1 MGVELG
7 VGYISIVPEV
17 SKISP
22 GIAKALEGSQG
33 VAEKQGQGLG
43 SKLTSGISK
52 TLKGGVLSVGAT
64 AGGLLAA
71 SMTKGMGRLTAI
83 EGAQAKLSGLGNDAK
98 TVAGVMENALSA
110 VRGTAHGMGE
120 AASTAAGMVA
130 AGIQPGKELEQVL
143 KTVGDTAAIAGRSME
158 DVGVIFGSVAARG
171 KLQGDDMLQLMSSG
185 IPVLQLL
192 SKQLGVS
199 SADVSE
205 MVTKGKIDFATFEK
219 AMREGVG
226 GAALEM
232 GNTFKGAS
240 ANFGAALGRLGA
252 TGLRPFFDLS
262 KDGLTQAT
270 KAVDMLEAR
279 LKPVASGV
287 SEFLQ
292 KQAVP
297 AVKDA
302 SSALIALGK
311 SQEGQAVLKGTQEAF
326 MGIVDAGR
334 ALAPVVVE
342 VATTLSQASASL
354 GVSTWHLFV
363 TALQAGAAALEA
375 VSVPLGAVTGFLAD
389 HPSLVTAAV
398 AAWAGF
404 KTLPA
409 ATEKISSALQNLN
422 DRVGGATD
430 GFHQMRPAFTKLREW
445 SEESGAG
452 LTRLDAAMQAAGDR
466 GTGTMQ
472 KMAQAY
478 THAVGPL
485 RDVSVGYRNL
495 AQEAKGAALSSKD
508 AFTSVDY
515 IAQQAGRSVQS
526 SVTRMAATTTGVGAA
541 AFTGLKSAASGVM
554 GLFGGPWGFALAAGT
569 TAMVSLSQA
578 NHNATAAQERMEAAA
593 SKASVAVS
601 TYYTEMA
608 GKAGVLSDAASKAA
622 ETVVEG
628 SLAQMNA
635 LGELSGKMVLFAPDM
650 GWLEQGF
657 WNKDF
662 REYRSRVTEMGD
674 QLKAVKEAAADL
686 NIPMSELNS
695 IVANGGAEYERLV
708 AKLRSSGESGQAAAK
723 QLQEVRDQIEQMDRA
738 ARDLDPAMAGSAQSM
753 KVLADAGSSAT
764 DKLKALRDIMDKLTG
779 GTLSHDKAQARL
791 VEDVEKA
798 TESVSKMSEKLSGLG
813 PIELDPDGS
822 IDTTTKAGKE
832 AFNTFHEISD
842 SMTEAA
848 ANGVSVNEV
857 FSQQEKNLQDMQNA
871 LGLTDGQFQGLMQSY
886 GLTRDM
892 LGLPLQ
898 LKGADTVQQQVA
910 LMKTGLADLEVGHSV
925 QITPPDPAVMVA
937 LDQIGFK
944 VTTLPNGNVKV
955 ETTAETA
962 KDKLGDLEKIVG
974 DLNGKL
980 VKMTA
985 DLDTEPLAL
994 KAEDAKRIGRELDQ
1008 LDVSPEADLIIQ
1020 KLLQGKDIAVGEL
1033 QILSAEKAVP
1043 TVSLEKSLLEAG
1055 VDESK
1060 ARLTELHNKKT
1071 KPKVEADTTDATS
1084 KINGVINLLSRVPGF
1099 KKITLQAVRVGS
1111 WLSGHA
1117 DGGIA
1122 GYAGGGKLP
1131 VTGPGTSTVDGILG
1145 VDGAGMPVARVDAG
1159 EWVINRRSSERYH
1172 DILRQINEGTFPA
1185 LAAGGLIK
1193 SAAEIKRSIAFM
1205 HGTPYLIGGWT
1216 PAATDC
1222 SGAVSGTTNVAVG
1235 LPFFDSRTSTVS
1247 EGPWL
1252 DAKGALP
1259 GRGGPGDITIGW
1271 WDRGGGA
1278 NGHTAMV
1285 LQDGTFVESGGNT
1298 GGGFTVGGKA
1308 GPLDGR
1314 GFDQWRHFPG
1324 DGSSVAEADDILS
1337 NVGVNTKG
1345 DADFGS
1351 ARDLYEMAY
1360 KTIKQSH
1367 KLFDTGG
1374 VWKTGTTGR
1383 NESGKNELVLT
1394 NPQWAHLSETARS
1407 VMASGNTISGAASTF
1422 AKAVDS
1428 IQGSFARSARGFGGD
1443 FLGNTE
1449 LVRDAEQGLA
1459 ELRKQIAA
1467 ETSDVAEAERNLADA
1482 KSDLA
1487 KSDRDAAD
1495 KLADREAALNKA
1507 REKGDPEKI
1516 AAAERDL
1523 AKAREDLPAKSR
1535 SAAKKVE
1542 QAEDKLREAREKVTD
1557 QSLRLEAAERA
1568 VSAARLKAASE
1579 FVTQLTEHIAAG
1591 FNRIGAFFDEMARL
1605 AGIVDKTR
1613 QATSKLEMQ
1622 QQTNLLERV
1631 KSLQD
1636 LQIKEWDVARVR
1648 ARGAVS
1654 VAKAEEELEKARQQ
1668 AAVMGAT
1675 SIEAM
1680 KGAMDR
1686 FYRTGVFAVE
1696 EVASSVVE
1704 NSRLV
1709 KAAEWGVQKAKVQNA
1724 LDMLEASQAQKLA
1737 QFAVVEAT
1745 LKQAQ
1750 AAKLLQA
1757 HTEALKRQTAQLYGM
1772 TPNQAT
1778 GAARGFGGIGKLI
1791 GGLGKIIGGVL
1802 GGLAG
1807 FAAGGPLGAVAGAG
1821 MALTGLGEAVRGGID
1836 ISTNRKEMRE
1846 AWKNMDGGSKAGIVA
1861 GALGGAALTLGGGAL
1876 AGQLGP
1882 DAAVAGANLGSQLM
1896 DATIGGV
1903 QYNIASKVEKAQRDL
1918 EDRISEINRESD
1930 MQNLNLALGQA
1941 KNQLDYLKEK
1951 DRLSAELEY
1960 AKLKEEMEKSDSER
1974 VRAALDAAASVEKLR
1989 ASSEKTG
1996 ELQTGELRKMNSSLE
2011 QLLEVTRRQA
2021 DASDKAR
2028 LANENRLVGSLSAV
2042 DAVGFDRARL

>member
-1 MGVELG
+1 MGAELG

-297 AVKDA
+297 AVKDV

-311 SQEGQAVLKGTQEAF
+311 SQEGQAVLRGTQEAF

-508 AFTSVDY
+508 AFTSVGY

-798 TESVSKMSEKLSGLG
+798 TESVAKMSEKLSGLG

-832 AFNTFHEISD
+832 ALNTFLEISD

-871 LGLTDGQFQGLMQSY
+871 LGLTDDQFQGLMQSY

-898 LKGADTVQQQVA
+898 LKGADTVQQQVT

-955 ETTAETA
+955 ETTADTA

-1043 TVSLEKSLLEAG
+1043 TASIEKSLLEAG

-1071 KPKVEADTTDATS
+1071 KPKFEADTTDATS

-1145 VDGAGMPVARVDAG
+1145 VDGAGIPVARVNAG
-1159 EWVINRRSSERYH
+1159 EWVINRKSSQDYH
-1172 DILRQINEGTFPA
+1172 DVLQQINAGTFPRYESGGIILRSA
-1185 LAAGGLIK
+1185 EQIKAAVAQLD
-1193 SAAEIKRSIAFM
+1193 
-1205 HGTPYLIGGWT
+1205 GTPYMMGGWS
-1216 PAATDC
+1216 PAGVDC
-1222 SGAVSGTTNVAVG
+1222 SGGVSATVNAALG
-1235 LPFFDSRTSTVS
+1235 LPIFDSRMSTVTI
-1247 EGPWL
+1247 GQWL
-1252 DAKGALP
+1252 AAKGAI
-1259 GRGGPGDITIGW
+1259 PGDGTLGDIRIGW
-1271 WDRGGGA
+1271 WDKGGGA
-1278 NGHTAMV
+1278 NGHTAIQI
-1285 LQDGTFVESGGNT
+1285 QDGTYIESGGNT
-1298 GGGFTVGGKA
+1298 GGGFTIGRSA
-1308 GPLDGR
+1308 GPLEGR
-1314 GFDQWRHFPG
+1314 GFDQFAHFRG
-1324 DGSSVAEADDILS
+1324 DGTGMTGDPDSHVGASSRG
-1337 NVGVNTKG
+1337 N
-1345 DADFGS
+1345 ADFGK
-1351 ARDLYEMAY
+1351 ANDLYELAY
-1360 KTIKQSH
+1360 KTLRSRATLYDQ
-1367 KLFDTGG
+1367 GG
-1374 VWKTGTTGR
+1374 VMGHGEIGR
-1383 NESGKNELVLT
+1383 NASGKNELVLT
-1394 NPQWAHLSETARS
+1394 NSQWAHLSDTARS
-1407 VMASGNTISGAASTF
+1407 IFGAGNAMNSAASVF
-1422 AKAVDS
+1422 ARAVDAA
-1428 IQGSFARSARGFGGD
+1428 QGGFAAATRNFGGD
-1443 FLGNTE
+1443 WLGKTE
-1449 LVRDAEQGLA
+1449 LVQDAEKGLR
-1459 ELRKQIAA
+1459 ELRKQFAQETNAIA
-1467 ETSDVAEAERNLADA
+1467 DAERELADA
-1482 KSDLA
+1482 RKDVSKA
-1487 KSDRDAAD
+1487 DRDVADRIAD
-1495 KLADREAALNKA
+1495 KERALEKA
-1507 REKGDPEKI
+1507 REGGKADVI
-1516 AAAERDL
+1516 AKAERDL
-1523 AKAREDLPAKSR
+1523 AKE
-1535 SAAKKVE
+1535 
-1542 QAEDKLREAREKVTD
+1542 REKATD

-1579 FVTQLTEHIAAG
+1579 FAAQLTEHIAAG

-1622 QQTNLLERV
+1622 QQTNLLDRV
-1631 KSLQD
+1631 KMLQD

-1648 ARGAVS
+1648 AMGAVS
-1654 VAKAEEELEKARQQ
+1654 VAKAEQDLEDARNK

-1680 KGAMDR
+1680 RGAMDR
-1686 FYRTGVFAVE
+1686 FYRTGIFAVE

-1709 KAAEWGVQKAKVQNA
+1709 KAAEWGVQKAKAQNA
-1724 LDMLEASQAQKLA
+1724 LDLLEATQAQKLA
-1737 QFAVVEAT
+1737 QFGVLEAT
-1745 LKQAQ
+1745 IKQAT
-1750 AAKLLQA
+1750 AAQLLQA
-1757 HTEALKRQTAQLYGM
+1757 HTETLKRQTVQLYGM

-1778 GAARGFGGIGKLI
+1778 GAARGFGGVGKILGGIGKFIAGALMTA
-1791 GGLGKIIGGVL
+1791 G
-1802 GGLAG
+1802 G
-1807 FAAGGPLGAVAGAG
+1807 FAVGGPLGAMPGLAMLGAG
-1821 MALTGLGEAVRGGID
+1821 IGDTTKGAIDVHHNKQEMGEV
-1836 ISTNRKEMRE
+1836 
-1846 AWKNMDGGSKAGIVA
+1846 WKHLDAGSKAGVIIGSTSGAALSIAGGVGSLQYGADMGVA
-1861 GALGGAALTLGGGAL
+1861 GAKLGEQILDATLGGV
-1876 AGQLGP
+1876 QL
-1882 DAAVAGANLGSQLM
+1882 
-1896 DATIGGV
+1896 
-1903 QYNIASKVEKAQRDL
+1903 NIAAKVEKAQRDL
-1918 EDRISEINRESD
+1918 EDRISAINRESD
-1930 MQNLNLALGQA
+1930 MHNLNLTLGQA
-1941 KNQLDYLKEK
+1941 TNQLDYLKEK

-1974 VRAALDAAASVEKLR
+1974 VRAALDAAANVEKLR

-2011 QLLEVTRRQA
+2011 QLLDVTRRQA

-2028 LANENRLVGSLSAV
+2028 LAHENRLVGSLSAV
-2042 DAVGFDRARL
+2042 DSVVFDRARL

>member
-1 MGVELG
+1 MRIKKTALNNLN
-7 VGYISIVPEV
+7 EV
-17 SKISP
+17 AQKKTEAKIS
-22 GIAKALEGSQG
+22 
-33 VAEKQGQGLG
+33 
-43 SKLTSGISK
+43 
-52 TLKGGVLSVGAT
+52 
-64 AGGLLAA
+64 
-71 SMTKGMGRLTAI
+71 
-83 EGAQAKLSGLGNDAK
+83 
-98 TVAGVMENALSA
+98 
-110 VRGTAHGMGE
+110 
-120 AASTAAGMVA
+120 
-130 AGIQPGKELEQVL
+130 
-143 KTVGDTAAIAGRSME
+143 
-158 DVGVIFGSVAARG
+158 
-171 KLQGDDMLQLMSSG
+171 
-185 IPVLQLL
+185 
-192 SKQLGVS
+192 
-199 SADVSE
+199 
-205 MVTKGKIDFATFEK
+205 
-219 AMREGVG
+219 
-226 GAALEM
+226 
-232 GNTFKGAS
+232 
-240 ANFGAALGRLGA
+240 AN
-252 TGLRPFFDLS
+252 
-262 KDGLTQAT
+262 
-270 KAVDMLEAR
+270 
-279 LKPVASGV
+279 
-287 SEFLQ
+287 
-292 KQAVP
+292 
-297 AVKDA
+297 
-302 SSALIALGK
+302 
-311 SQEGQAVLKGTQEAF
+311 
-326 MGIVDAGR
+326 
-334 ALAPVVVE
+334 
-342 VATTLSQASASL
+342 
-354 GVSTWHLFV
+354 
-363 TALQAGAAALEA
+363 
-375 VSVPLGAVTGFLAD
+375 
-389 HPSLVTAAV
+389 
-398 AAWAGF
+398 
-404 KTLPA
+404 
-409 ATEKISSALQNLN
+409 N
-422 DRVGGATD
+422 
-430 GFHQMRPAFTKLREW
+430 
-445 SEESGAG
+445 
-452 LTRLDAAMQAAGDR
+452 
-466 GTGTMQ
+466 
-472 KMAQAY
+472 
-478 THAVGPL
+478 
-485 RDVSVGYRNL
+485 
-495 AQEAKGAALSSKD
+495 
-508 AFTSVDY
+508 
-515 IAQQAGRSVQS
+515 
-526 SVTRMAATTTGVGAA
+526 
-541 AFTGLKSAASGVM
+541 
-554 GLFGGPWGFALAAGT
+554 
-569 TAMVSLSQA
+569 
-578 NHNATAAQERMEAAA
+578 
-593 SKASVAVS
+593 
-601 TYYTEMA
+601 
-608 GKAGVLSDAASKAA
+608 
-622 ETVVEG
+622 
-628 SLAQMNA
+628 
-635 LGELSGKMVLFAPDM
+635 
-650 GWLEQGF
+650 
-657 WNKDF
+657 
-662 REYRSRVTEMGD
+662 D
-674 QLKAVKEAAADL
+674 QLKTAV
-686 NIPMSELNS
+686 
-695 IVANGGAEYERLV
+695 
-708 AKLRSSGESGQAAAK
+708 
-723 QLQEVRDQIEQMDRA
+723 
-738 ARDLDPAMAGSAQSM
+738 
-753 KVLADAGSSAT
+753 
-764 DKLKALRDIMDKLTG
+764 
-779 GTLSHDKAQARL
+779 
-791 VEDVEKA
+791 
-798 TESVSKMSEKLSGLG
+798 TESKGL
-813 PIELDPDGS
+813 LDGIPK
-822 IDTTTKAGKE
+822 TKV
-832 AFNTFHEISD
+832 I
-842 SMTEAA
+842 
-848 ANGVSVNEV
+848 
-857 FSQQEKNLQDMQNA
+857 
-871 LGLTDGQFQGLMQSY
+871 
-886 GLTRDM
+886 
-892 LGLPLQ
+892 
-898 LKGADTVQQQVA
+898 
-910 LMKTGLADLEVGHSV
+910 
-925 QITPPDPAVMVA
+925 
-937 LDQIGFK
+937 
-944 VTTLPNGNVKV
+944 
-955 ETTAETA
+955 
-962 KDKLGDLEKIVG
+962 
-974 DLNGKL
+974 
-980 VKMTA
+980 
-985 DLDTEPLAL
+985 
-994 KAEDAKRIGRELDQ
+994 
-1008 LDVSPEADLIIQ
+1008 
-1020 KLLQGKDIAVGEL
+1020 
-1033 QILSAEKAVP
+1033 
-1043 TVSLEKSLLEAG
+1043 SLLM
-1055 VDESK
+1055 
-1060 ARLTELHNKKT
+1060 RKT
-1071 KPKVEADTTDATS
+1071 WD
-1084 KINGVINLLSRVPGF
+1084 
-1099 KKITLQAVRVGS
+1099 KITGN
-1111 WLSGHA
+1111 A

-1122 GYAGGGKLP
+1122 GYAAGGRLP
-1131 VTGPGTSTVDGILG
+1131 VTGPGTDQVDGILG
-1145 VDGAGMPVARVDAG
+1145 VDAAGMPVARVDAG

-1591 FNRIGAFFDEMARL
+1591 FNRLGAFFDEMARL

-1750 AAKLLQA
+1750 AANLLQA

-1918 EDRISEINRESD
+1918 EDRVNAINREVD
-1930 MQNLNLALGQA
+1930 MQNLNLQLNQA
-1941 KNQLDYLKEK
+1941 TNQVDYLKQK
-1951 DRLSAELEY
+1951 DKLLAELEY
-1960 AKLKEEMEKSDSER
+1960 TKLKQEIEKSDNER
-1974 VRAALDAAASVEKLR
+1974 VRAALEAAANVEKLR
-1989 ASSEKTG
+1989 ALSEKTG
-1996 ELQTGELRKMNSSLE
+1996 EMQTGELRKMNTSLE
-2011 QLLEVTRRQA
+2011 QLLDVTKKQA
-2021 DASDKAR
+2021 DAADKAR
-2028 LANENRLVGSLSAV
+2028 LSAENRLVGSLSAV
-2042 DAVGFDRARL
+2042 DSAAYDRARL

>member
-1 MGVELG
+1 MGAELG

-311 SQEGQAVLKGTQEAF
+311 SQEGQAVLWGTQEAF

-508 AFTSVDY
+508 AFTSVGY

-798 TESVSKMSEKLSGLG
+798 TESVAKMSEKLSGLG

-832 AFNTFHEISD
+832 ALNTFLEISD

-871 LGLTDGQFQGLMQSY
+871 LGLTDDQFQGLMQSY

-898 LKGADTVQQQVA
+898 LKGADTVQQQVT

-955 ETTAETA
+955 ETTADTA

-1043 TVSLEKSLLEAG
+1043 TASIEKSLLEAG

-1071 KPKVEADTTDATS
+1071 KPKFEADTTDATS

-1145 VDGAGMPVARVDAG
+1145 VDGAGMPVARVNAG
-1159 EWVINRRSSERYH
+1159 EWVINRKSSQDYH
-1172 DILRQINEGTFPA
+1172 DVLQQINAGTFPRYESGGIILRSA
-1185 LAAGGLIK
+1185 EQIKAAVAQLD
-1193 SAAEIKRSIAFM
+1193 
-1205 HGTPYLIGGWT
+1205 GTPYMMGGWS
-1216 PAATDC
+1216 PAGVDC
-1222 SGAVSGTTNVAVG
+1222 SGGVSATVNAALG
-1235 LPFFDSRTSTVS
+1235 LPIFDSRMSTVTI
-1247 EGPWL
+1247 GQWL
-1252 DAKGALP
+1252 AAKGAI
-1259 GRGGPGDITIGW
+1259 PGDGTLGDIRIGW
-1271 WDRGGGA
+1271 WDKGGGA
-1278 NGHTAMV
+1278 NGHTAIQI
-1285 LQDGTFVESGGNT
+1285 QDGTYIESGGNT
-1298 GGGFTVGGKA
+1298 GGGFTIGRSA
-1308 GPLDGR
+1308 GPLEGR
-1314 GFDQWRHFPG
+1314 GFDQFAHFRG
-1324 DGSSVAEADDILS
+1324 DGTGMTGDPDSHVGASSRG
-1337 NVGVNTKG
+1337 N
-1345 DADFGS
+1345 ADFGK
-1351 ARDLYEMAY
+1351 ANELYELAY
-1360 KTIKQSH
+1360 KTLRSRATLYDQ
-1367 KLFDTGG
+1367 GG
-1374 VWKTGTTGR
+1374 VMGHGEIGR
-1383 NESGKNELVLT
+1383 NASGKNELVLT
-1394 NPQWAHLSETARS
+1394 NSQWAHLSDTARS
-1407 VMASGNTISGAASTF
+1407 IFGAGNAMNSAASVF
-1422 AKAVDS
+1422 ARAVDAA
-1428 IQGSFARSARGFGGD
+1428 QGGFAAATRNFGGD
-1443 FLGNTE
+1443 WLGKTE
-1449 LVRDAEQGLA
+1449 LVQDAEKGLR
-1459 ELRKQIAA
+1459 ELRKQFAQETNAIA
-1467 ETSDVAEAERNLADA
+1467 DAERELADA
-1482 KSDLA
+1482 RKDVSKA
-1487 KSDRDAAD
+1487 DRDVADRIAD
-1495 KLADREAALNKA
+1495 KERALEKA
-1507 REKGDPEKI
+1507 REGGKADVI
-1516 AAAERDL
+1516 AKAERDL
-1523 AKAREDLPAKSR
+1523 AKARE
-1535 SAAKKVE
+1535 
-1542 QAEDKLREAREKVTD
+1542 EATD
-1557 QSLRLEAAERA
+1557 QSLRLEAAEHA

-1579 FVTQLTEHIAAG
+1579 FAAQLTEHIAAG

-1622 QQTNLLERV
+1622 QQTNLLDWV
-1631 KSLQD
+1631 KMLQD

-1648 ARGAVS
+1648 AMGAVS
-1654 VAKAEEELEKARQQ
+1654 VAKAEQDLEDARNK

-1680 KGAMDR
+1680 RGAMDR
-1686 FYRTGVFAVE
+1686 FYRTGIFAVE

-1709 KAAEWGVQKAKVQNA
+1709 KAAEWGVQKAKAQNA
-1724 LDMLEASQAQKLA
+1724 LDLLEATQAQKLA
-1737 QFAVVEAT
+1737 QFGVLEAT
-1745 LKQAQ
+1745 IKQAT
-1750 AAKLLQA
+1750 AAQLLQA
-1757 HTEALKRQTAQLYGM
+1757 HTEALKRQTVQLYGM

-1778 GAARGFGGIGKLI
+1778 GAARGFGGVGKILGGIGKFIAGALMTA
-1791 GGLGKIIGGVL
+1791 G
-1802 GGLAG
+1802 G
-1807 FAAGGPLGAVAGAG
+1807 FAVGGPLGAMPGLAMLGAG
-1821 MALTGLGEAVRGGID
+1821 IGDTTKGAIDVHHNKQEMGEV
-1836 ISTNRKEMRE
+1836 
-1846 AWKNMDGGSKAGIVA
+1846 WKHLDAGSKAGVII
-1861 GALGGAALTLGGGAL
+1861 GSTSGAALSIAGGVGSLQYGADMGAAGAKLGEQILDATLGG
-1876 AGQLGP
+1876 
-1882 DAAVAGANLGSQLM
+1882 
-1896 DATIGGV
+1896 V
-1903 QYNIASKVEKAQRDL
+1903 QHNIAAKVEKAQRDL
-1918 EDRISEINRESD
+1918 EDRISAINRESD
-1930 MQNLNLALGQA
+1930 MHNLNLTLGQA
-1941 KNQLDYLKEK
+1941 TNQLDYLKEK

-1974 VRAALDAAASVEKLR
+1974 VRAALDAAANVEKLR

-2011 QLLEVTRRQA
+2011 QLLDVTRRQA

-2028 LANENRLVGSLSAV
+2028 LAHENRLVGSLSAV
-2042 DAVGFDRARL
+2042 DSVVFDRARL

>member
-1 MGVELG
+1 MGAELG

-508 AFTSVDY
+508 AFTSVEY
-515 IAQQAGRSVQS
+515 LAQQAGRSVQS

-635 LGELSGKMVLFAPDM
+635 LGELSGKMVLSAPDM

-723 QLQEVRDQIEQMDRA
+723 QLQEVRGQIEQMDRA

-779 GTLSHDKAQARL
+779 GTLSHDEAQARL

-955 ETTAETA
+955 ETTADTA

-1071 KPKVEADTTDATS
+1071 KPKVDADTTDATS

-1145 VDGAGMPVARVDAG
+1145 VDGAGMPVARVNAG
-1159 EWVINRRSSERYH
+1159 EWVINRKSSQDYH
-1172 DILRQINEGTFPA
+1172 DVLQQINAGTFPRYESGGIILRSA
-1185 LAAGGLIK
+1185 EQIKAAVAQLD
-1193 SAAEIKRSIAFM
+1193 
-1205 HGTPYLIGGWT
+1205 GTPYMRGGWS
-1216 PAATDC
+1216 PAGVDC
-1222 SGAVSGTTNVAVG
+1222 SGGVSATVNAALG
-1235 LPFFDSRTSTVS
+1235 LPIFDSRMSTVTI
-1247 EGPWL
+1247 GQWL
-1252 DAKGALP
+1252 AAKGAIL
-1259 GRGGPGDITIGW
+1259 GDGTLGDIRIGW

-1278 NGHTAMV
+1278 NGHTAIQI
-1285 LQDGTFVESGGNT
+1285 QDGTYIESGGNT
-1298 GGGFTVGGKA
+1298 GGGFTIGRSA
-1308 GPLDGR
+1308 GPLEGR
-1314 GFDQWRHFPG
+1314 GFDQFAHFRG
-1324 DGSSVAEADDILS
+1324 DGIGMTGDPDSHVGASSRG
-1337 NVGVNTKG
+1337 N
-1345 DADFGS
+1345 ADFGKAS
-1351 ARDLYEMAY
+1351 DLYELAY
-1360 KTIKQSH
+1360 KTLQSRAT
-1367 KLFDTGG
+1367 LYDQGG
-1374 VWKTGTTGR
+1374 VMGHGEIGR
-1383 NESGKNELVLT
+1383 NASGKNELVLT
-1394 NPQWAHLSETARS
+1394 NSQWAHLSETARS

-1428 IQGSFARSARGFGGD
+1428 IQGGFARSARGLGGD

-1523 AKAREDLPAKSR
+1523 AKAREDLPDKSR

-1557 QSLRLEAAERA
+1557 QLLRLEAAERA

-1591 FNRIGAFFDEMARL
+1591 FNRLGAFFDEMARL

-1757 HTEALKRQTAQLYGM
+1757 HTEALKQQTAQLYGM

-1918 EDRISEINRESD
+1918 EDRVNAINREVD
-1930 MQNLNLALGQA
+1930 MQNLNLQLNQA
-1941 KNQLDYLKEK
+1941 TNQVDYLKQK
-1951 DRLSAELEY
+1951 DKLLAELEY
-1960 AKLKEEMEKSDSER
+1960 TKLKQEIEKSDNER
-1974 VRAALDAAASVEKLR
+1974 VRAALEAAANVEKLR
-1989 ASSEKTG
+1989 ALSEKTG
-1996 ELQTGELRKMNSSLE
+1996 EMQTGELRKMNSSLE
-2011 QLLEVTRRQA
+2011 QLLDVTRRQA

-2042 DAVGFDRARL
+2042 DSVGFDRARL